1 MNITY
6 FDLDDVAN
14 PLLGAGQ
21 ARATYEVASRLAARG
36 HNVTVVASNYPGARD
51 RVEAGIHYTHI
62 GPATGNIK
70 VNNFAYF
77 AAVPWYAKS
86 LTRQKADVVLE
97 CFTAP
102 TSTLM
107 SPLFTKVPVVAIPSM
122 FNAKEFSKKYHLPF
136 EIIEKFGVAH
146 YRYALPYSDVDSAKL
161 KKLNPN
167 ITYEIIGQGVGDE
180 YTNLKLTTPK
190 HILFLSRLDM
200 DQKGI
205 DLLLEAYAKIA
216 NSVTYPLVIAGH
228 GPDEKKIAQY
238 IHALHLEKSVTM
250 VGGAYGEKK
259 FKLMAEA
266 VCVAF
271 PSRHDEMCLWTLEGL
286 AAGLPFV
293 VFDLPESRWMPET
306 VSLKAPMYDVAS
318 FATLLKKAADPKVR
332 DTMGKAARKFTRQFN
347 WENVVNRYEKF
358 LTMVVDRERKN

>member
-36 HNVTVVASNYPGARD
+36 HNVTVVASNYPGAKD

-62 GPATGNIK
+62 GPATRNIK
-70 VNNFAYF
+70 VNNLAYF

-86 LTRQKADVVLE
+86 MTRQKADVIIE

-102 TSTLM
+102 ASTLL
-107 SPLFTKVPVVAIPSM
+107 SPLFTRVPVVAVPSM
-122 FNAKEFSKKYHLPF
+122 FNAKEFGKKYHFPF
-136 EIIEKFGVAH
+136 EIIEKFGVPH
-146 YRYALPYSDVDSAKL
+146 YRYALPYSEVDSAKFR
-161 KKLNPN
+161 KLNPA
-167 ITYEIIGQGVGDE
+167 ITYEIVGQGVGDE
-180 YTNLKLTTPK
+180 YMNLKLVPPK

-205 DLLLEAYAKIA
+205 DLLIKAYAKIA
-216 NSVTYPLVIAGH
+216 REVKYPLVIAGH
-228 GPDEKKIAQY
+228 GPDEKRIHELIAK
-238 IHALHLEKSVTM
+238 LHMENNIQM
-250 VGGAYGEKK
+250 VGAAYAEKK
-259 FKLMAEA
+259 FRLMAEA

-271 PSRHDEMCLWTLEGL
+271 PSRHDEICLWTLEGL

-293 VFDLPESRWMPET
+293 AFDLPESRWMPGT
-306 VSLKAPMYDVAS
+306 VSLKAPMYDVDA
-318 FATLLKKAADPKVR
+318 FAKLLEKAADLKVR
-332 DTMGKAARKFTRQFN
+332 DVMGRAARKFAKRYS
-347 WENVVNRYEKF
+347 WKSVVDRYEKF
-358 LTMVVDRERKN
+358 LTVVVTKERKI